1 MSFVVRVHGQA
12 KQDIARNALW
22 WAENHSVDKAL
33 EWIDAV
39 EMQLKELSE
48 SPEQWGLALEN
59 GLFAYE
65 IRERMAGLGKR
76 RTYRA
81 IFSIQGDV
89 VHVLTVQRSFQDT
102 VAVDQFPKSL

>member
-1 MSFVVRVHGQA
+1 MNFVVRVHGQA

-33 EWIDAV
+33 EWIDSV
-39 EMQLKELSE
+39 ESHLQELSE
-48 SPEQWGLALEN
+48 NPEKWGLALES

-65 IRERMAGLGKR
+65 IRERLVGLGNR

-81 IFSIQGDV
+81 LFSIKRDV
-89 VHVLTVQRSFQDT
+89 VHVLTVQRCSQDAI
-102 VAVDQFPKSL
+102 AVDDLPEAL